1 MRTITRI
8 TAIVFLLAGAL
19 MILAGILFA
28 LFGGSLL
35 KDTVNEVLPNFSLIL
50 LLGRSVLGAA
60 IAIQA
65 LPLIALGE
73 GLWMISALDEK
84 LERNNRLVSA
94 LGRRL
99 G

>member
-1 MRTITRI
+1 
-8 TAIVFLLAGAL
+8 

-28 LFGGSLL
+28 LFGGSIL
-35 KDTVNEVLPNFSLIL
+35 KDTANEVLPNFSLIL
-50 LLGRSVLGAA
+50 LLGRSVLGAV

>member
-8 TAIVFLLAGAL
+8 TAVVFLLAGAL

-28 LFGGSLL
+28 LFGGSIL
-35 KDTVNEVLPNFSLIL
+35 KDTANEVLPNFSLIL
-50 LLGRSVLGAA
+50 LLGRSVLGAV